1 MRVESKETKIWKQ
14 SILTNSFLNLYS
26 VIEKSNK
33 IIILTII
40 TTKLMYTFDLNSVP
54 LLSSL
59 VSLMNFLN
67 VQIYNTLKQL
77 DKD

>member
-1 MRVESKETKIWKQ
+1 
-14 SILTNSFLNLYS
+14 
-26 VIEKSNK
+26 
-33 IIILTII
+33 
-40 TTKLMYTFDLNSVP
+40 MYTFDLNSVP